1 MTILSVTTEFLLFND
16 VSTAPGEI
24 PWQNVSGL
32 ASYGG
37 NAAYC
42 PLKVSNKS
50 YRLIARSPSTLGIPS
65 TAIIVGLEFIIR
77 KYENS
82 GANIVDRHVYIRRGS
97 VGVQTTKDLAM
108 IGYWPTSATEL
119 HYGGPSELWGLSG
132 WDTTKLD
139 SDYGVAI
146 QVQTGTDGISTST
159 AYIDHIYGK
168 IYYTVGESLT
178 VSLTPSPTSGTA
190 PLDVSFA
197 ASISG
202 GVAPYTINWNF
213 GDGTTIADGG
223 TSQTHTY
230 TTTGTYTATIS
241 VADSGGNTGQ
251 TTATISVSGSSTLQ
265 VSLSVSPTSG
275 VSPLTVML
283 GGSAVG
289 GTGPYTYLWNFGDGT
304 TSTAS
309 PLTEPT
315 HVYTSVGTYT
325 VYLTATDSLGNNGT
339 STGVNVTVT
348 GGTLLLSASAT
359 PTTGPTPL
367 GVNFTCTAS
376 GGTEPYTYYWTSG
389 APDGG
394 TGTTQTWS
402 HAYTTPGTYQ
412 AEVQCTD
419 AAYNVA
425 TAFVTITVQPATSMA
440 VAISAI
446 PSSGTSPL
454 SVAFSSAVTNGV
466 APYTYLWKFGDGL
479 TDTTADPAHT
489 YYPGTYNAYVQ
500 VWDST
505 MPPEIFVTSNTI
517 VITVT
522 GSGGLSVT
530 GTAVPLSGPAP
541 LAVSF
546 SGSVA
551 GGTGPYTYLWDFGDG
566 TTDPNSTASHSYVAE
581 GTYTA
586 SLAAQD
592 SAGISGISSMIPIT
606 VTGSGVAGSGD
617 AFLSWIGSD
626 DDTAQ
631 ANLLYSYYLEPLEA
645 TWGAWVSDTSHTYP
659 NLPGGVYTFHVQC
672 QDQTGLVSA
681 PDTCTF
687 TWAGVGFLQAYIQED
702 IHYSATVPAT
712 VNFVGSATGGVAP
725 YTYSWDFGD
734 TASGSGDTVSHTY
747 TGSGQFTVTLTV
759 TDSNTASTTVTATK
773 YIGVTEYSISGTI
786 QDSGRAPLI
795 YVKGNQDVGQIAWVS
810 KTEAVTPDSVGAFV
824 QLTGTKTSYYL
835 VAKMLSGTSVPLS
848 EPITGLEVWI
858 HRQGSTVQDKRITP
872 IRDGLLCD
880 GLALAGHGADHTK
893 VNASAWAAT
902 WEWVQYGGPGD
913 LWGFPSLDAAQL
925 TTKRFGIAIQAQPT
939 GSSGGTANVD
949 SVLVKLYYNGMP
961 SYPIGLPGVVVGA
974 SFPDSQDLGVQG
986 TTAADGTYTLGPVFD
1001 GLTYTVLPSS
1011 APTSTG
1017 QSFLY
1022 SPASTL
1028 VTVAGADT
1036 VGVDFEAF
1044 IMAYPYLQR
1053 NAPGRIDSIV
1063 PGADYTWNYYIT
1075 KSKSTTSMKV
1085 LVSQIQGGDVDL
1097 YLSRNGAP
1105 DETDYDYKSS
1115 NPGTTNEKLIVT
1127 PPSGV
1132 TYWCIGVRCMVLGG
1146 STPISYKIRV
1156 TQPPQ

>member
-16 VSTAPGEI
+16 ATVATGEI

-50 YRLIARSPSTLGIPS
+50 YRLIARSPATLGIPS
-65 TAIIVGLEFIIR
+65 TATIVGLEFIIK
-77 KYENS
+77 KYENA
-82 GANIVDRHVYIRRGS
+82 GANVIDRHVYIRRGTI
-97 VGVQTTKDLAM
+97 GVQTTKDLAAL
-108 IGYWPTSATEL
+108 GYWPTSATEV
-119 HYGGPSELWGLSG
+119 HYGGSSELWGLTG

-139 SDYGVAI
+139 ADYGVAL
-146 QVQTGTDGISTST
+146 QAQTGTDGISTST
-159 AYIDHIYGK
+159 AYVDHIYGK
-168 IYYTVGESLT
+168 IYYTTGSTLS
-178 VSLTPSPTSGTA
+178 VSLTGSPASGA
-190 PLDVSFA
+190 SPLTVGFA
-197 ASISG
+197 SSISG
-202 GVAPYTINWNF
+202 GVAPYAVNWAF
-213 GDGTTIADGG
+213 GDGATVTNGG

-230 TTTGTYTATIS
+230 TTTGTYPATIS
-241 VADSGGNTGQ
+241 VTDTSGNTGQ
-251 TTATISVSGSSTLQ
+251 ATALISVTGASALQ
-265 VSLSVSPTSG
+265 VSLSVNPTSG
-275 VSPLTVML
+275 PSPLTVML
-283 GGSAVG
+283 GGSVVG
-289 GTGPYTYLWNFGDGT
+289 GTGPYTYLWTFGDGT

-315 HVYTSVGTYT
+315 HVYTPVGTYT
-325 VYLTATDSLGNNGT
+325 IYLTATDSLGNNGT
-339 STGVNVTVT
+339 SPGIPVTVT
-348 GGTLLLSASAT
+348 AGTLLVSASAS
-359 PTTGPTPL
+359 PTTGPVPL

-376 GGTEPYTYYWTSG
+376 GGTAPYTYYWISG

-394 TGTTQTWS
+394 TGTAQNWS
-402 HAYTTPGTYQ
+402 HSYTTPGTYQ
-412 AEVQCTD
+412 AEVQCVD
-419 AAYNVA
+419 SASNVA
-425 TAFVTITVQPATSMA
+425 TAFVTVVVQPATTMT
-440 VAISAI
+440 VAIGAT
-446 PSSGTSPL
+446 PVSGTSPL
-454 SVAFSSAVTNGV
+454 AVTFTPTITNGA
-466 APYTYLWKFGDGL
+466 APFTYLWKFGDG
-479 TDTTADPAHT
+479 TTNTTANPVHT
-489 YYPGTYNAYVQ
+489 YYPGTYSAYVQ

-505 MPPEIFVTSNTI
+505 MPPEIFVTSNTV

-530 GTAVPLSGPAP
+530 GTAVPMSGPAP
-541 LAVSF
+541 LVVAF
-546 SGSVA
+546 SGSTS

-566 TTDPNSTASHSYVAE
+566 STDVNAVVSHSYVA
-581 GTYTA
+581 GGAYRA
-586 SLAAQD
+586 FLAAQD
-592 SAGISGISSMIPIT
+592 SAGVSGISSFIPIT
-606 VTGSGVAGSGD
+606 VTGSGVSGSGD

-631 ANLLYSYYLEPLEA
+631 ADLLYSYYLEPLEA

-659 NLPGGVYTFHVQC
+659 SLPGGVYTFHVQC
-672 QDQTGLVSA
+672 QDQTGLIST

-687 TWAGVGFLQAYIQED
+687 TWAGSGFLQAYIQED

-712 VNFVGSATGGVAP
+712 VNFLGSATGGVAP
-725 YTYSWDFGD
+725 YTYTWDFGD

-759 TDSNTASTTVTATK
+759 TDSGSGATTATATK
-773 YIGVTEYSISGTI
+773 YIGITGYSISGTI
-786 QDSGRAPLI
+786 QNLGRSPLI
-795 YVKGNQDVGQIAWVS
+795 YIKGNQDVGQIAWVN
-810 KTEAVTPDSVGAFV
+810 KTEAVTPDNIGASV

-835 VAKMLSGTSVPLS
+835 VAKMLAGSNVPISGTIS
-848 EPITGLEVWI
+848 GLEVWI

-893 VNASAWAAT
+893 TNDSAWAST

-913 LWGFPSLDAAQL
+913 LWGFSSLDVSQL
-925 TTKRFGIAIQAQPT
+925 TTKQFGIAIQVQPT

-949 SVLVKLYYNGMP
+949 SVLVKLYYSGMP
-961 SYPIGLPGVVVGA
+961 SYPIGLSGVIVGA

-1011 APTSTG
+1011 DPTSTG

-1036 VGVDFEAF
+1036 VGVDFEAL

-1063 PGADYTWNYYIT
+1063 PGADYTWNYYVT

-1115 NPGTTNEKLIVT
+1115 NPGTTDEKLVVT